1 MAREIIQYSMFPTE
15 HDFNSET
22 FKDTVL
28 SDKFEECL
36 RIGVTTGLSRTQ
48 EKFQAGDNSMSVMS
62 HCLHEDVYNAIKN
75 ELSAQMAADSFT
87 FTSNLSG
94 NERLFFEYQGYVF
107 IVKLADSTQNKTKQ
121 ESKIRNQELGRHVIS
136 IVYTLD
142 SFRENINT
150 LSLQYIK
157 GQTIVWQHTIP
168 VQNIPIFE
176 DIENNEVEIVAQKP
190 KLKRASLNKKAI

>member
-1 MAREIIQYSMFPTE
+1 
-15 HDFNSET
+15 
-22 FKDTVL
+22 
-28 SDKFEECL
+28 
-36 RIGVTTGLSRTQ
+36 
-48 EKFQAGDNSMSVMS
+48 
-62 HCLHEDVYNAIKN
+62 
-75 ELSAQMAADSFT
+75 MAADSFT
-87 FTSNLSG
+87 FTSSISG

-107 IVKLADSTQNKTKQ
+107 IVKLADSTQNNTKQ

-142 SFRENINT
+142 TFRENINT

-176 DIENNEVEIVAQKP
+176 DIDNNEVEIVAQKP

>member
-1 MAREIIQYSMFPTE
+1 MTREIIQYSMFPTE
-15 HDFNSET
+15 HDFNSEM
-22 FKDTVL
+22 FKTSVL

-75 ELSAQMAADSFT
+75 ELSTQMASDNFT
-87 FTSNLSG
+87 FTSSLSG

-107 IVKLADSTQNKTKQ
+107 IVKLADSTQNNTKI

-142 SFRENINT
+142 AFRENINT

-176 DIENNEVEIVAQKP
+176 DIENNEVEIIAQKP
-190 KLKRASLNKKAI
+190 KLKRASLSKETI

>member
-22 FKDTVL
+22 FKAAVL
-28 SDKFEECL
+28 NSKFEECL
-36 RIGVTTGLSRTQ
+36 RIGVMTGLSRTQ

-87 FTSNLSG
+87 FTSSISG

-107 IVKLADSTQNKTKQ
+107 IVKLADSTQNNTKQ

-142 SFRENINT
+142 TFRENINT

-176 DIENNEVEIVAQKP
+176 DIDNNEVEIVAQKP
-190 KLKRASLNKKAI
+190 KLKRANLNKEAI